1 MSRMVEMTVT
11 ELIVDTQTNVPVVVL
26 REKEGDRRLPIWIG
40 IMEATAIA
48 MELEQVRFPRPMTHD
63 LMKNLL
69 EHLEVVVARIEVCD
83 LRENTYYAL
92 IHLRNGDRESVVD
105 ARPSDAI
112 ALALRTGSPIF
123 VADKVLRKSG
133 QTEGERVHPTMVINP
148 EDRDKLSE
156 LLEEMDPEDFGKYK
170 M

>member
-1 MSRMVEMTVT
+1 MSTMIEMTVS
-11 ELIVDTQTNVPVVVL
+11 ELIVDTQSNTPIVVL
-26 REKEGDRRLPIWIG
+26 REKGGSRILPIWIG

-48 MELEQVRFPRPMTHD
+48 MELEDVRFPRPMTHD

-69 EHLEVVVARIEVCD
+69 EHLNVVVDRVEVCD

-92 IHLRNGDRESVVD
+92 IHLRSGDKKSAVD

-112 ALALRTGSPIF
+112 ALAIRTRSPIY

-133 QTEGERVHPTMVINP
+133 QTEGFKPVIVDP
-148 EDRDKLSE
+148 DDRDKLAE
-156 LLEEMDPEDFGKYK
+156 LLEELSPEDFGKYK

>member
-1 MSRMVEMTVT
+1 MNTMVEMTVS
-11 ELIVDTQTNVPVVVL
+11 ELIVDTQSNTPIVVL
-26 REKEGDRRLPIWIG
+26 REKGGNRILPIWIG

-69 EHLEVVVARIEVCD
+69 DHLNVAVDRIEVCD

-92 IHLRNGDRESVVD
+92 IHLSVGNRKSAVD

-112 ALALRTGSPIF
+112 ALALRTKSPIY
-123 VADKVLRKSG
+123 VADKVLKKSVQPDG
-133 QTEGERVHPTMVINP
+133 MRTVILDP
-148 EDRDKLSE
+148 EDKERLAE
-156 LLEEMDPEDFGKYK
+156 LLEELSPEDFGKYK

>member
-1 MSRMVEMTVT
+1 MSIMVEMTVS
-11 ELIVDTQTNVPVVVL
+11 ELVVDTQSNTPVVVL
-26 REKEGDRRLPIWIG
+26 KEKSGNRILPIWIG

-69 EHLEVVVARIEVCD
+69 DHLNVTVARVEVCD
-83 LRENTYYAL
+83 LRDNTYYAL
-92 IHLRNGDRESVVD
+92 IHLRTGERESAVD

-112 ALALRTGSPIF
+112 ALALRTKSPIY
-123 VADKVLRKSG
+123 VADKVLKKSLHS
-133 QTEGERVHPTMVINP
+133 EGIKTVVVDP
-148 EDRDKLSE
+148 EDRDKLAE
-156 LLEEMDPEDFGKYK
+156 ILEEMSPEDFGKYK